1 MPIGII
7 VNCLGIVIGG
17 VLGTFIGPRLTKMSS
32 FFATF
37 FQKKFLTLF
46 TCYSLFIMT

>member
-1 MPIGII
+1 MNTLLEQIKKKNAKAFTHSGKFP
-7 VNCLGIVIGG
+7 
-17 VLGTFIGPRLTKMSS
+17 KMSS